1 MQKES
6 SALPCFVRCDPPG
19 SADGNRCSTRPFLS
33 LDTVH
38 PLEDITS
45 TRCPLGRGVANHAC
59 PRSGGTSTIHS
70 GSMNWDSEKRATD
83 SRDHLPG
90 AELER
95 LCRGDRSWRDS
106 LPICAT
112 SSQASVDDVPG
123 CSSASSCG
131 LELDRC
137 IAS

>member
-1 MQKES
+1 MGGYRRPQHFLGLSPSQAVSVVLEVE
-6 SALPCFVRCDPPG
+6 PFRRVRTG
-19 SADGNRCSTRPFLS
+19 AGE
-33 LDTVH
+33 V
-38 PLEDITS
+38 
-45 TRCPLGRGVANHAC
+45 PLGVLRDSQRGVAVNE
-59 PRSGGTSTIHS
+59 P
-70 GSMNWDSEKRATD
+70 
-83 SRDHLPG
+83 
-90 AELER
+90 ELER